1 MPLIGELFISE
12 VLKKTVYDHKG
23 EELGR
28 LHDMVVIR
36 GTTLPLLDAL
46 IVEGTRDISD
56 KRKKFYR
63 VDFSSLS
70 IFNKRII
77 TSTLN
82 REQLQGYDFAEDD
95 LLAVRD
101 VLDKQVVDINGA
113 KVVRVNDI
121 KIGGYQSH
129 AVLFAIDVGI
139 RGILRRL
146 GLEKKGEELLK
157 FFKASIPYN
166 LIGWN
171 YLQTINPRLKSIS
184 LTLTQQML
192 SKMHPADLAEIISSL
207 SREEG
212 ANFFS
217 NLDVESAAET
227 LPELEPET
235 QADIIASMDTKK
247 IAMII
252 EEMSPDDAVDTL
264 SDLHKSKIGEILDTL
279 QRDDAENIRELLGH
293 AEDTAGG
300 LMTTEFLSYSPD
312 TKVIEVIQSF
322 KVDAKDVETIYYV
335 YVVDDEV
342 EDKLLGVI
350 SLKEL
355 LLSDPE
361 LKLSDC
367 MNTNIKCLKPDDDED
382 TVAAMIS
389 KYNLVAIPV
398 VDDEGIILGIVT
410 ADDII
415 DWILPPS
422 ARKKRKKI

>member
-12 VLKKTVYDHKG
+12 ILKKVVYDQKG

-28 LHDMVVIR
+28 LNDIVVVR

-46 IVEGTRDISD
+46 IVEGTGNLSE
-56 KRKKFYR
+56 KRKQFYK

-70 IFNKRII
+70 IFNRRII
-77 TSTLN
+77 TSTLSH
-82 REQLQGYDFAEDD
+82 EELPGYDFTEDD

-121 KIGGYQSH
+121 KLGGYQNH
-129 AVLFAIDVGI
+129 AMLFAIDVGI

-146 GLEKKGEELLK
+146 RIEKKGEDLLN
-157 FFKASIPYN
+157 FFKVSIPYN
-166 LIGWN
+166 LIAWN
-171 YLQTINPRLKSIS
+171 YLQPISPRLKSIS
-184 LTLTQQML
+184 LTMPQQML

-235 QADIIASMDTKK
+235 QADIIASMDTRQ

-279 QRDDAENIRELLGH
+279 QKDDAENIRELLGH
-293 AEDTAGG
+293 DEDTAGG

-312 TKVIEVIQSF
+312 TKVIDVIHSF
-322 KVDAKDVETIYYV
+322 KVDAKEVETIYYV
-335 YVVDDEV
+335 YVVDDD
-342 EDKLLGVI
+342 DKLIGVI

-355 LLSDPE
+355 LLSDSSI
-361 LKLSDC
+361 KLMDC
-367 MNTNIKCLKPDDDED
+367 MNTNIKSLKPDDDED

-398 VDDEGIILGIVT
+398 VDDDGIMLGIVT

-415 DWILPPS
+415 DFILPPS

>member
-1 MPLIGELFISE
+1 
-12 VLKKTVYDHKG
+12 
-23 EELGR
+23 
-28 LHDMVVIR
+28 
-36 GTTLPLLDAL
+36 
-46 IVEGTRDISD
+46 
-56 KRKKFYR
+56 
-63 VDFSSLS
+63 
-70 IFNKRII
+70 
-77 TSTLN
+77 
-82 REQLQGYDFAEDD
+82 
-95 LLAVRD
+95 
-101 VLDKQVVDINGA
+101 
-113 KVVRVNDI
+113 
-121 KIGGYQSH
+121 
-129 AVLFAIDVGI
+129 
-139 RGILRRL
+139 
-146 GLEKKGEELLK
+146 
-157 FFKASIPYN
+157 
-166 LIGWN
+166 
-171 YLQTINPRLKSIS
+171 
-184 LTLTQQML
+184 
-192 SKMHPADLAEIISSL
+192 
-207 SREEG
+207 
-212 ANFFS
+212 
-217 NLDVESAAET
+217 VESAAET

-300 LMTTEFLSYSPD
+300 LMTTEFLSYYPD

-322 KVDAKDVETIYYV
+322 KVDAKDVETIYYI
-335 YVVDDEV
+335 YVVDCEV

-355 LLSDPE
+355 LLSDSE
-361 LKLSDC
+361 LLLSDC

-398 VDDEGIILGIVT
+398 VDDDGIMLGIVT

-415 DWILPPS
+415 DWILPTS